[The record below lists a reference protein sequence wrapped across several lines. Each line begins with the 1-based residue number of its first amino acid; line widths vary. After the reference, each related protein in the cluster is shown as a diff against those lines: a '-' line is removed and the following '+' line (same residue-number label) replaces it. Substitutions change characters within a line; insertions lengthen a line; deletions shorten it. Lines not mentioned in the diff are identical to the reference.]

1 MRYYI
6 IAGEASGDLHASNL
20 MKAFKEQDADYDF
33 RYWGGDLM
41 QQQGGTLVRH
51 YKDTAVMGL
60 WDVLMNLRS
69 IKRNFKLCQDDLL
82 AYKPDVLILVD
93 YAGFNLRMAKFA
105 HEHNIL
111 VYYYISPKL
120 WAWNQK
126 RVKKVKANVDRMFT
140 ILPFE
145 TTFFQKHGVE
155 VQYSGN
161 PVLDAIDNRAN
172 KDETFEDFVSRNHLD
187 NRPKVAL
194 LAGSRKGEISYNLP
208 DMLQLVDKFP
218 EYQFVIAGAPSFE
231 VSEYDSFIENKDVAV
246 VSGQTYELLQQAR
259 AAMVTS
265 GTATLETALLNCPQV
280 VCYKMWGGAFTDF
293 IAKKILIKVPYISL
307 VNLVLD
313 KEAVLELFQKDFSI
327 EKLENELRLLL
338 DESARRKEMLID
350 YNELHERMGG
360 PGSSSRTVQLM
371 LNSLAQDG
379 KYNAVDN

>member
-20 MKAFKEQDADYDF
+20 MKAFKEQDSEADF

-41 QQQGGTLVRH
+41 KEQGGTLVRH

-60 WDVLMNLRS
+60 WDVLMNLNS
-69 IKRNFKLCQDDLL
+69 IKKNFKLCQDDLL
-82 AYKPDVLILVD
+82 AYEPDVLILVD

-105 HEHNIL
+105 HQNNIL
-111 VYYYISPKL
+111 TYYYISPKI

-126 RVKKVKANVDRMFT
+126 RVKKIKANVDRMFT

-145 TTFFQKHGVE
+145 TTFFEKHGVE

-161 PVLDAIDNRAN
+161 PVLDAIDNRDN
-172 KDETFEDFVSRNHLD
+172 KDEAFETFIERNKLD
-187 NRPKVAL
+187 KRPKVAL

-208 DMLQLVDKFP
+208 DMLEMVDKFKNF
-218 EYQFVIAGAPSFE
+218 QFVIAGAPSFS
-231 VSEYDSFIENKDVAV
+231 VDEYKPYIGSKDVAV
-246 VSGQTYELLQQAR
+246 VSGQTYQLLQQAT
-259 AAMVTS
+259 AALVTS

-313 KEAVLELFQKDFSI
+313 KEAVLELFQSDFSL
-327 EKLENELRLLL
+327 EKLDQELGALL
-338 DESARRKEMLID
+338 DDSPRRTEMLKD
-350 YNELHERMGG
+350 YDELHRRMGSH
-360 PGSSSRTVQLM
+360 GSSYRTVELM
-371 LNSLAQDG
+371 LASLAIDRPN
-379 KYNAVDN
+379 K

>member
-20 MKAFKEQDADYDF
+20 MKAFKEQDTEAEF

-41 QQQGGTLVRH
+41 KEQGGTLVRH

-60 WDVLMNLRS
+60 WDVLMNLNS
-69 IKRNFKLCQDDLL
+69 IKKNFKLCEDDLL
-82 AYKPDVLILVD
+82 AYKPDVLVLVD

-111 VYYYISPKL
+111 VYYYISPKI

-126 RVKKVKANVDRMFT
+126 RVKKIKATVDRMFT

-145 TTFFQKHGVE
+145 TKFFEEHGVE

-161 PVLDAIDNRAN
+161 PVLDAIDNRN
-172 KDETFEDFVSRNHLD
+172 HKDESFKDFVERNQLD
-187 NRPKVAL
+187 GRPKVAL
-194 LAGSRKGEISYNLP
+194 LAGSRKGEISHNLP
-208 DMLQLVDKFP
+208 DMLEMVDRYP
-218 EYQFVIAGAPSFE
+218 DYQFVIAGAPSFTID
-231 VSEYDSFIENKDVAV
+231 EYKPYIKEKNVAV
-246 VSGQTYELLQQAR
+246 VSGQTYELLQQSR
-259 AAMVTS
+259 AALVTS

-293 IAKKILIKVPYISL
+293 IAKKIIIKVPYISL

-313 KEAVLELFQKDFSI
+313 KEAVLELFQKDFTIDKLDAELSQII
-327 EKLENELRLLL
+327 EDGE
-338 DESARRKEMLID
+338 RRSEMLSD
-350 YNELHERMGG
+350 YEELHKRMGG
-360 PGSSSRTVQLM
+360 AGSSARTAKLM
-371 LNSLAQDG
+371 LDSLKNDM
-379 KYNAVDN
+379 K